1 MTIRNCKKVEMKVE
15 FISGYCEL
23 AEECAQNPNIKCGQC
38 SPDKI
43 IAGNI
48 AIKKYCK
55 NLLN

>member
-1 MTIRNCKKVEMKVE
+1 MKVE